1 MAVIR
6 QDPGRRGRKGGGPL
20 NGESIPEGAGISRMK
35 LFLALS
41 RTPHLL
47 VDLAAPSLAA
57 VLALGGFPPA
67 GVLLLGLVT
76 AFAGYSAVY
85 ALNDVVDQRIDRS
98 TLASDAGPAVE
109 RDLDGIFVRHP
120 LAQGL
125 LNRREALAWTAA
137 WSAAA
142 LVGASLLNPVC
153 PLIFLGAALLEVL
166 YCLLLKVTWLR
177 GLVSGLVKTSGPL
190 AAVFAVDPHPSPAFV
205 AVLFFWLFFW
215 EIGGQNVPNDLG
227 DLETDR
233 RIGARTIPVR
243 FGSRGAARI
252 CAGSL
257 LIALALSLAL
267 VNLLPVRPGGIYV
280 AGALISGFYFLLAPC
295 YPLTRKGGA
304 TGAFGLFNR
313 ASFYPLSML
322 VFAILDGV
330 LTASF
335 LSGGG

>member
-1 MAVIR
+1 M
-6 QDPGRRGRKGGGPL
+6 
-20 NGESIPEGAGISRMK
+20 NGESIPERAGISRLN

-57 VLALGGFPPA
+57 FLTLGGFPPA

-76 AFAGYSAVY
+76 AFSGYSAVY
-85 ALNDVVDQRIDRS
+85 ALNDIVDQRIDRS
-98 TLASDAGPAVE
+98 TLSSDAGPGGE

-120 LAQGL
+120 LARGFL
-125 LNRREALAWTAA
+125 SRREAMIWTAA
-137 WSAAA
+137 WSVVA
-142 LVGASLLNPVC
+142 LAGASLLNPVC
-153 PLIFLGAALLEVL
+153 PLIFLGASLLEVL
-166 YCLLLKVTWLR
+166 YCSLLKVTWLR

-190 AAVFAVDPHPSPAFV
+190 AAVFAVDPRPSMTFV
-205 AVLFFWLFFW
+205 AVLFLWLFFW

-243 FGSRGAARI
+243 FGSRGAARL

-257 LIALALSLAL
+257 GIALAMSLAL
-267 VNLLPVRPGGIYV
+267 VTVLPVRPGWLYL
-280 AGALISGFYFLLAPC
+280 AGALFSGFYFLLAPC
-295 YPLTRKGGA
+295 YPLVKTGGA
-304 TGAFGLFNR
+304 AGAFGLFNR

-322 VFAILDGV
+322 VFAILEWV
-330 LTASF
+330 L
-335 LSGGG
+335 